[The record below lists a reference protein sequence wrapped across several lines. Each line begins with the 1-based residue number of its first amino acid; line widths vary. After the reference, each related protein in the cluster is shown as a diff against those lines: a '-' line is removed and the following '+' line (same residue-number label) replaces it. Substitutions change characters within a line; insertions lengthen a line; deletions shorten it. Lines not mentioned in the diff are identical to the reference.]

1 MMTFCDR
8 SAFFMQGSLDAMY
21 STYVLCT
28 KKEQYEQRRNTENKG
43 RELMKRNEKADI

>member
-1 MMTFCDR
+1 MTFSDC
-8 SAFFMQGSLDAMY
+8 SAFFMQRSLDAIH

-43 RELMKRNEKADI
+43 REFMKRNRKADI